1 MRLPKGIVLSQ
12 SNILKLRSVAVY
24 SVAFC
29 AYIRAHRQRLLRLPR
44 LDSKIAFKSF
54 RELCKRLYGNL
65 FRAWKVID
73 DDESWSAR
81 GKSERRTRRL
91 GRRQHTKRTEL
102 AIKRTLTPEEL

>member
-1 MRLPKGIVLSQ
+1 MGDKSQ
-12 SNILKLRSVAVY
+12 LTFEERQMTEAQRRQLAIGKAEREDQARREAEKKALD
-24 SVAFC
+24 
-29 AYIRAHRQRLLRLPR
+29 IRAQNPEDFKKELRR
-44 LDSKIAFKSF
+44 K
-54 RELCKRLYGNL
+54 YGNL